1 MSSEEKIEETQQQ
14 QQESVPV
21 KELLLKVQLPSFFN
35 VGDDYL
41 NIPSS
46 YEENIADLKQALNII
61 VLCRN
66 LTNYSILIKGI
77 DIIENFGELITFEQI
92 ISHFELD
99 KQEEEED
106 QIQVIESEWD
116 EMNEQDKQEIQKAYE
131 LLLISGKDIKNNE
144 LIDIVN

>member
-1 MSSEEKIEETQQQ
+1 M
-14 QQESVPV
+14 
-21 KELLLKVQLPSFFN
+21 KVQLPSFFN

-99 KQEEEED
+99 KQEEEE
-106 QIQVIESEWD
+106 QGQEQEGGISEL
-116 EMNEQDKQEIQKAYE
+116 K
-131 LLLISGKDIKNNE
+131 LLLKKNHIIWPVFMNKLVDLE
-144 LIDIVN
+144 KLLVYIILTDFQMILVLVVVFRNLMVYN

>member
-1 MSSEEKIEETQQQ
+1 M
-14 QQESVPV
+14 
-21 KELLLKVQLPSFFN
+21 KVQLPSFFN

-77 DIIENFGELITFEQI
+77 DIIENFG
-92 ISHFELD
+92 
-99 KQEEEED
+99 
-106 QIQVIESEWD
+106 
-116 EMNEQDKQEIQKAYE
+116 N
-131 LLLISGKDIKNNE
+131 
-144 LIDIVN
+144 